1 LKILNP
7 KQRKSSELSSQES
20 KSLKERTFYTI
31 NLDVKRIAILV
42 SILLLLIIYSFM
54 LGHTLGKRKAEKEF
68 SEERE
73 ELVSQKPK
81 EARKADLGID
91 PENGSK
97 KELDRKLL
105 ESPKTDAV
113 DPNDGSVIEELPETA
128 EPPISKPK
136 KKKEKP
142 PQSTSDLAPKKI
154 MENEEEPD
162 YFSLQLGAFSSREQA
177 LKYKENLLQE
187 NKKFKKLNPYIMK
200 NGDLFTVRMGKSLN
214 KDDMEKEK
222 NKLKGDFKKDV
233 MVVRVKQN

>member
-1 LKILNP
+1 M
-7 KQRKSSELSSQES
+7 
-20 KSLKERTFYTI
+20 
-31 NLDVKRIAILV
+31 DVKRIAILV

-68 SEERE
+68 IEERDE
-73 ELVSQKPK
+73 QVIQKPK
-81 EARKADLGID
+81 EPKRADLGME

-97 KELDRKLL
+97 KELDKKLL

-142 PQSTSDLAPKKI
+142 RQLSSEPPSKKI
-154 MENEEEPD
+154 TENEDEPD

-177 LKYKENLLQE
+177 LKYKENLLLE

-222 NKLKGDFKKDV
+222 NKLRGEFKKDV
-233 MVVRVKQN
+233 MIVRVKQN

>member
-1 LKILNP
+1 
-7 KQRKSSELSSQES
+7 
-20 KSLKERTFYTI
+20 
-31 NLDVKRIAILV
+31 
-42 SILLLLIIYSFM
+42 M

-68 SEERE
+68 IEERE
-73 ELVSQKPK
+73 EQVSQKPK
-81 EARKADLGID
+81 EPKRADLGMD

-97 KELDRKLL
+97 KELDKKLL

-142 PQSTSDLAPKKI
+142 NQNSSEPPSKKI
-154 MENEEEPD
+154 TENEDEPD

-177 LKYKENLLQE
+177 LKYKENLLLE

-222 NKLKGDFKKDV
+222 NKLRGEFKKDV
-233 MVVRVKQN
+233 MIVRVKQN

>member
-1 LKILNP
+1 
-7 KQRKSSELSSQES
+7 
-20 KSLKERTFYTI
+20 
-31 NLDVKRIAILV
+31 LDVKRIAILV

-68 SEERE
+68 IEERDE
-73 ELVSQKPK
+73 QVIQKPK
-81 EARKADLGID
+81 EPKRADLGME

-97 KELDRKLL
+97 KELDKKLL

-142 PQSTSDLAPKKI
+142 RQLSSEPPSKKI
-154 MENEEEPD
+154 TENEDEPD

-177 LKYKENLLQE
+177 LKYKENLLLE

-222 NKLKGDFKKDV
+222 NKLRGEFKKDV
-233 MVVRVKQN
+233 MIVRVKQN